1 LKLKDRSQ
9 NTNPQ
14 ILNTNAKHQTNSL
27 EKPFKYTTAAL
38 AEFVLGLRGEDIPA
52 ATVETVRRC
61 VLDLLGAAVAG
72 AQSEAAVIARAGAAR
87 LGGEGR
93 ADIWFGG
100 GRRQAAFA
108 AFANSAAA
116 SALDL
121 DDGHR
126 TAGGHPGAAV
136 IPAVLA
142 VAQETQTGWAEVL
155 AALVAGYEVGVRI
168 AAARDFSALDTLS
181 TGRWCAYGVAAAA
194 SRLRRLTVR
203 QTAESMAVAGVLSPG
218 LSAAGYSQVMG
229 NHAKEGIPW
238 ATLTGLW
245 AAELAAGGFT
255 GPLDILD
262 HRGYYDAGKIL
273 SGLGERF
280 AVDGVYF
287 KPYACCRWIH
297 GAIDALCDLMQRH
310 SLRPAAIHAIEVHT
324 FARALR
330 LNNHPDPD
338 NFESAQY
345 SLPFC
350 IAVAALKGKDALLP
364 MQEGLLHQP
373 DLVALAGRV
382 ALHVDAGL
390 DRMFPECTAARV
402 VVQSSG
408 KRFETDCRHP
418 LGDPA
423 NPMDWGML
431 VHKFQ
436 HVTSGLLSPARQKE
450 MTRAVQSLP
459 DHGLTLLQDGLPAP
473 LG

>member
-1 LKLKDRSQ
+1 MR
-9 NTNPQ
+9 
-14 ILNTNAKHQTNSL
+14 L
-27 EKPFKYTTAAL
+27 EKPVKYTTEAL
-38 AEFVLGLRGEDIPA
+38 AEFVLDLRAEDMPA
-52 ATVETVRRC
+52 ATVETVQRC
-61 VLDLLGAAVAG
+61 VLDLVGAAAAG
-72 AQSEAAVIARAGAAR
+72 AQSEAALIARAGAAR
-87 LGGEGR
+87 LGGAGG

-100 GRRQAAFA
+100 GRRQAVFA
-108 AFANSAAA
+108 AFANSAAT

-126 TAGGHPGAAV
+126 SAGGHPGAAV

-142 VAQETQTGWAEVL
+142 VAQEVQAGWSEVL

-168 AAARDFSALDTLS
+168 SAARDFSALDTLS

-194 SRLRRLTVR
+194 SRLRGLTVR

-218 LSAAGYSQVMG
+218 LSAAGYSDVMG

-262 HRGYYDAGKIL
+262 HRGYYDAAKIL
-273 SGLGERF
+273 AGLGENF

-297 GAIDALCDLMQRH
+297 CALDGLCDLMERH
-310 SLRPAAIHAIEVHT
+310 SLRAADISAIEVHT

-338 NFESAQY
+338 NLESAQY

-350 IAVAALKGKDALLP
+350 MAAVALEGKDGLLP
-364 MQEGLLHQP
+364 MRTSLLHRP
-373 DLVALAGRV
+373 DIVALAGRIS
-382 ALHVDAGL
+382 LHVDARL
-390 DRMFPECTAARV
+390 DRMFPECTSAWV
-402 VVQSSG
+402 VI
-408 KRFETDCRHP
+408 RTDSQTLESVCQHP

-436 HVTSGLLSPARQKE
+436 HVTNGLLSPAHEKE
-450 MTRAVQSLP
+450 MILAVQSLP
-459 DHGLTLLQDGLPAP
+459 VNGLTLLQGWLSTP

>member
-1 LKLKDRSQ
+1 M
-9 NTNPQ
+9 
-14 ILNTNAKHQTNSL
+14 
-27 EKPFKYTTAAL
+27 EKPARYTTEAL
-38 AEFVLGLRGEDIPA
+38 AEFVLGLRAEDIPA
-52 ATVETVRRC
+52 ATVETVQRC
-61 VLDLLGAAVAG
+61 VLDLVGVAAAG
-72 AQSEAAVIARAGAAR
+72 APSEAAIIARAGAVR
-87 LGGEGR
+87 LGGAGR

-126 TAGGHPGAAV
+126 AAGGHPGAAV

-142 VAQETQTGWAEVL
+142 VAQEVQAGWSEVL
-155 AALVAGYEVGVRI
+155 AAMVAGYEVSVRI
-168 AAARDFSALDTLS
+168 SAARDFSVLDTLS

-194 SRLRRLTVR
+194 SRLRRLSVR
-203 QTAESMAVAGVLSPG
+203 QTAECMAAAGVLSPG

-262 HRGYYDAGKIL
+262 HRGYYDAGKIVA
-273 SGLGERF
+273 GLGESF
-280 AVDGVYF
+280 AVDAVYF

-297 GAIDALCDLMQRH
+297 CALDGLCDLMRQH
-310 SLRPAAIHAIEVHT
+310 SLEAADISAVEVHT

-338 NFESAQY
+338 RLESAQY

-350 IAVAALKGKDALLP
+350 LAAAALEGKDGLLP
-364 MQEGLLHQP
+364 LRASLLHRP

-382 ALHVDAGL
+382 SLHVDAGL

-402 VVQSSG
+402 VIKTPG
-408 KRFETDCRHP
+408 KRFEADCRHP

-431 VHKFQ
+431 VRKFQ
-436 HVTSGLLSPARQKE
+436 QVTHGLLSPSREKE
-450 MTRAVQSLP
+450 MIRAVQSLP
-459 DHGLTLLQDGLPAP
+459 VLGPAP
-473 LG
+473 LQSLLTAARVNDAGP